1 MLRAQGSL
9 RPQLVRTGH
18 NAAVLPLQPNHGTN
32 PIAHSYRHSR
42 LNAHFSPAKM
52 DPLSIMASVAGLLA
66 ATAKVSKSLSW
77 LTTSLKDAPTLAKSA
92 LLEVDATR
100 AALASLQRFLVRL
113 VEGPTTMRRA
123 AFIQLDQL
131 IAILTDAVLTVSDL
145 ERLVGSFPIDDDAE
159 ASNFTGFLARTK
171 LVWDNEEISAAV
183 GKLQQH
189 KASLSLLLNIVQW

>member
-1 MLRAQGSL
+1 
-9 RPQLVRTGH
+9 
-18 NAAVLPLQPNHGTN
+18 
-32 PIAHSYRHSR
+32 
-42 LNAHFSPAKM
+42 M
-52 DPLSIMASVAGLLA
+52 DPLSIMASVIGLMA
-66 ATAKVSKSLSW
+66 ATAKVSKSLTW
-77 LTTSLKDAPTLAKSA
+77 LTKNLRDAPALANSA
-92 LLEVDATR
+92 LLEVEATR

-145 ERLVGSFPIDDDAE
+145 ERLVGSVPTDDDSALE
-159 ASNFTGFLARTK
+159 AITFTTFLARTK
-171 LVWDNEEISAAV
+171 MVWKTDEISAAV